1 MYLKQLTIKNYRKYD
16 DSEDNVIRFA
26 HSNWKDEKGLEKD
39 TEKYISESSSLLI
52 GENNSGKSTIVN
64 LLDTLQRV
72 KAGSKNVFKYSDFN
86 LSYLRK
92 WYEDKILNKDC
103 NYFEKNNIS
112 PSSLPLIEFD
122 LKVGIDSQD
131 DYISNFQDVLVIS
144 GLTKDSGKKDEVAD
158 IDIVARY
165 EVTNVQ
171 QFINKIIEIKQNDKD
186 INIKKLGLDRSELF
200 IKSKTGASEPYNSEN
215 VSLSKLE
222 KLETKS
228 PEDEK
233 RLTAIKE
240 YYEEKNYRIFLSL
253 LDGRYYTLNF
263 YPISNIKPAKY
274 FSLSSLLKVKTI
286 QANTVKDNNTLSK
299 AYNKI
304 VSTYVERNDLSKA
317 NIDEFIDDINIQLK
331 GEIDSNIK
339 GVLQETANKIES
351 SKELKMNLQPDIT
364 LEKILG
370 NSILYEYQ
378 EDENL
383 IPENQYGM
391 GYTNL
396 MVIIAEI
403 VDYFETY
410 EEEDTNGAI
419 NILCIEEP
427 ETFMHPEMQ
436 ELFIKNIS
444 KAISNLMPKNKNIKK
459 DTFQIII
466 TTHSSHIL
474 NSKIQSGNTLNN
486 IVYLSKKEIKNINDS
501 TIINNIVKNTN
512 KEENAKIIFE
522 YIKKYLRLELADIF
536 FAEAIIIVEGQ
547 TEETYLRYLIDSDD
561 KLNKHHIKVY
571 RIDGAYGYKFIPLLE
586 MLNIKTIIITD
597 LDINRSQIDDD
608 TSPATNLDKYS
619 NSDKQYLTTNQTLI
633 KAICKEESIDKKDV
647 ININSKIKTKIG
659 EKAYIKVD
667 IIPNKICIYS
677 QGKIK
682 GNYATSFEEAIILTN
697 IGNPSIENLLEDVH
711 PRIAE
716 EVENNLREK
725 SYYLQTKLSNS
736 KSKFSSSLVY
746 NSITEDNF
754 NIVPPEYISEALDSL
769 K

>member
-1 MYLKQLTIKNYRKYD
+1 MRMKINY
-16 DSEDNVIRFA
+16 
-26 HSNWKDEKGLEKD
+26 
-39 TEKYISESSSLLI
+39 
-52 GENNSGKSTIVN
+52 
-64 LLDTLQRV
+64 
-72 KAGSKNVFKYSDFN
+72 
-86 LSYLRK
+86 
-92 WYEDKILNKDC
+92 
-103 NYFEKNNIS
+103 
-112 PSSLPLIEFD
+112 
-122 LKVGIDSQD
+122 
-131 DYISNFQDVLVIS
+131 
-144 GLTKDSGKKDEVAD
+144 
-158 IDIVARY
+158 
-165 EVTNVQ
+165 
-171 QFINKIIEIKQNDKD
+171 
-186 INIKKLGLDRSELF
+186 LGLDRSELF
-200 IKSKTGASEPYNSEN
+200 IKSNTGANEPYNSED

-233 RLTAIKE
+233 RLASIKE

-253 LDGRYYTLNF
+253 LDRGYYTLNF
-263 YPISNIKPAKY
+263 YPINNIKPAKY

-304 VSTYVERNDLSKA
+304 VSTYVKKNDLSKA

-351 SKELKMNLQPDIT
+351 SKGLEMNLQPDIT

-403 VDYFETY
+403 VDYFEMY

-444 KAISNLMPKNKNIKK
+444 KAISNLMPQNEDVKK

-501 TIINNIVKNTN
+501 TIISNIDNSIVKNTN
-512 KEENAKIIFE
+512 KEENAKIVFE

-571 RIDGAYGYKFIPLLE
+571 RIDGAYGYKFIPLFQ

-608 TSPATNLDKYS
+608 TSPATNLDEYS
-619 NSDKQYLTTNQTLI
+619 NSDRQCLTTNQTLI
-633 KAICKEESIDKKDV
+633 KAICKEGGIGKKDV

-667 IIPNKICIYS
+667 IIPNKIWIYS
-677 QGKIK
+677 QGKIE
-682 GNYATSFEEAIILTN
+682 GNYATSFEEAVILTN
-697 IGNPSIENLLEDVH
+697 IGKSSIKSLLEGVH
-711 PRIAE
+711 PRIVEKVE
-716 EVENNLREK
+716 EDLKEK

-736 KSKFSSSLVY
+736 KSKFSSLLVY
-746 NSITEDNF
+746 NSITKDNF
-754 NIVPPEYISEALDSL
+754 KIIPPEYISEALDLL
-769 K
+769 KKFLG